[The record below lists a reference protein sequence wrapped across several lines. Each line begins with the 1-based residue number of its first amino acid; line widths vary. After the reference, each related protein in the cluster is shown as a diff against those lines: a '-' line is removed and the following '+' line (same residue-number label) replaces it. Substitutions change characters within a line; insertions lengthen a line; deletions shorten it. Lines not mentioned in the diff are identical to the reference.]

1 MTGLVYSQYAMQACT
16 MRNLNNVPC
25 SGPSSANKYANN
37 FISYYCYELHVEEL
51 HSTAHDVTLE
61 HRLAIL

>member
-1 MTGLVYSQYAMQACT
+1 MYRVA
-16 MRNLNNVPC
+16 

-51 HSTAHDVTLE
+51 HSTAYDVTLE
-61 HRLAIL
+61 HRLAILI